1 MKTEFSICQRPRQ
14 GQGGSAVLVILILL
28 FIMVIFVAAN
38 TATLNWLRRQVNAV
52 DKHQTQ
58 RLALASTNQL
68 RNAQAVTN
76 QPLSK

>member
-14 GQGGSAVLVILILL
+14 GQGGSAVVVVLILL
-28 FIMVIFVAAN
+28 FIMVVLVAAN

-58 RLALASTNQL
+58 RLAPASTNQL
-68 RNAQAVTN
+68 SSTQAVTN
-76 QPLSK
+76 QPGSK

>member
-1 MKTEFSICQRPRQ
+1 M

-38 TATLNWLRRQVNAV
+38 MATLNWLRRQVNVV
-52 DKHQTQ
+52 DKHQTH

-68 RNAQAVTN
+68 RSAQSVTN
-76 QPLSK
+76 QPGSK